1 MYVIRSTPD
10 GIYMSGEISYNSANI
25 IEYFCQVMFLYIFRL
40 IFNMKDNMNDNF
52 CI

>member
-1 MYVIRSTPD
+1 MYVIRSTPN
-10 GIYMSGEISYNSANI
+10 GIYISGEISYNSAYVVV
-25 IEYFCQVMFLYIFRL
+25 YFCQVLFYYTFCF